1 VRSLLDS
8 FLTAVLAA
16 AAFWL
21 GSRVGGGA
29 GLALEAASAVL
40 VVGRVV
46 AALLS
51 VRRRR
56 SNLDELDSM
65 SGLEFE
71 EYVAGLLRRQGWHVE
86 VTQGSHD
93 LGVDLVAEKKDQRLA
108 VQVKRQ
114 EAPVSRRAVS
124 DAVAGCAHYDCTG
137 AMVVTNSYF
146 TRGALELAASTDC
159 ELIDRDALAEMLR

>member
-1 VRSLLDS
+1 VRALLDS
-8 FLTAVLAA
+8 LLTAALASA
-16 AAFWL
+16 CFWL
-21 GSRVGGGA
+21 GQRVGGPA
-29 GLALEAASAVL
+29 GLALEAAAAVL

-46 AALLS
+46 AALLAL
-51 VRRRR
+51 RRRR
-56 SNLDELDSM
+56 SNLDELDLM

-71 EYVAGLLRRQGWHVE
+71 EFVACLLRRQGWSVE

-93 LGVDLVAEKKDQRLA
+93 LGVDLVAEKKDERLA

-146 TRGALELAASTDC
+146 TRGAQALAESTEC